1 MWTFAAL
8 NQHCLQLLSILNEK
22 EQRASQETKPQY
34 HLESDVSVLEVR
46 ESK

>member
-22 EQRASQETKPQY
+22 EQRISQETKPQY